1 MDYYLAI
8 WRVGTFKFSKTCLIT
23 LGFSNKWYRCL
34 VTFLFKIFSSSRVTM
49 RINLSLMF
57 LGITFLYFAG
67 IHGGRDVLFW
77 WSWQFHHVT
86 HLRSISWPHTGAFN
100 MQISLAH
107 SGIPKISFFVADDS
121 LPGIL
126 RILNKVFNL
135 RQVQITNGN
144 HLFFQSHFGRFL
156 FFRNLQGYRPL
167 SLLYLDLVGEK
178 EWMPSEVLIALGAYF
193 LTNFGRLRI

>member
-1 MDYYLAI
+1 MDYLAI
-8 WRVGTFKFSKTCLIT
+8 WRLRTFKFSKTCLIT
-23 LGFSNKWYRCL
+23 LGFSNNWYRCL
-34 VTFLFKIFSSSRVTM
+34 VTFLFEIFSSSCVTM

-57 LGITFLYFAG
+57 LSITFLHFAG

-77 WSWQFHHVT
+77 WSWQFHHVA
-86 HLRSISWPHTGAFN
+86 HLGSIRRPHSGALN
-100 MQISLAH
+100 IQISLAH
-107 SGIPKISFFVADDS
+107 CRIPKISFFVAYDS

-126 RILNKVFNL
+126 SILNKVFNL
-135 RQVQITNGN
+135 RQVQITYGN

-167 SLLYLDLVGEK
+167 SLLDLDLVGEE
-178 EWMPSEVLIALGAYF
+178 EWMSAEILIALGANF